1 MNPLASIPDPA
12 SSVPATASLPMRPLS
27 ESLPITLLRAREAT
41 MRLFRP
47 MLADYGLTEQQW
59 RVLRAL
65 TAATEALEVGEL
77 AERAVLWPPSLSR
90 ILAKLDNDGLIQ
102 RNLHDTDQRRWLIAL
117 SAEGAA
123 LVSTIAPESERRY
136 NAIEA
141 EYGSERLRRLLIELH
156 DLAQL
161 ETNLDDDQEVVP

>member
-1 MNPLASIPDPA
+1 
-12 SSVPATASLPMRPLS
+12 
-27 ESLPITLLRAREAT
+27 

-65 TAATEALEVGEL
+65 IAASGPLEVSEL
-77 AERAVLWPPSLSR
+77 AERAILLAPSLSR
-90 ILAKLDNDGLIQ
+90 ILAKLENDGLIN
-102 RNLHDTDQRRWLIAL
+102 RHPHSSDQRRSLITL
-117 SAEGAA
+117 SSKGAE
-123 LVSTIAPESERRY
+123 LVSTVAPESERRY

-141 EYGSERLRRLLIELH
+141 EFGSERLAHLLHELH

-161 ETNLDDDQEVVP
+161 EATVDDVEEAAS

>member
-1 MNPLASIPDPA
+1 
-12 SSVPATASLPMRPLS
+12 
-27 ESLPITLLRAREAT
+27 

-65 TAATEALEVGEL
+65 IAASDPLEVSEL
-77 AERAVLWPPSLSR
+77 AERAILLAPSLSR
-90 ILAKLDNDGLIQ
+90 ILAKLENDGLIN
-102 RNLHDTDQRRWLIAL
+102 RHPHSSDQRRSLITL
-117 SAEGAA
+117 SSEGAE
-123 LVSTIAPESERRY
+123 LVSAVAPESERRY

-141 EYGSERLRRLLIELH
+141 EFGSERLAHLLRELH

-161 ETNLDDDQEVVP
+161 EATVDDVVEAAS

>member
-1 MNPLASIPDPA
+1 MSRLTSVPDPA
-12 SSVPATASLPMRPLS
+12 SPPMRPFS

-41 MRLFRP
+41 MQLFRP

-65 TAATEALEVGEL
+65 VAASEPLEVSEL
-77 AERAVLWPPSLSR
+77 AERAILLAPSLSR
-90 ILAKLDNDGLIQ
+90 ILAKLEDDGLID
-102 RNLHDTDQRRWLIAL
+102 RRPHPSDQRRSLITL
-117 SAEGAA
+117 SSEGAG
-123 LVSTIAPESERRY
+123 LVSTIAPESEQRY

-141 EYGSERLRRLLIELH
+141 EFGSERLAHLLRELH

-161 ETNLDDDQEVVP
+161 EATVGDVEEAAS

>member
-1 MNPLASIPDPA
+1 MNRLSSMPDPT
-12 SSVPATASLPMRPLS
+12 PPPMRAFS

-65 TAATEALEVGEL
+65 IAVSEPTEVSEL
-77 AERAVLWPPSLSR
+77 AERAILLAPSLSR
-90 ILAKLDNDGLIQ
+90 ILAKLEHDGLIN
-102 RNLHDTDQRRWLIAL
+102 RRPHRSDQRRSLITL
-117 SAEGAA
+117 SSEGAA
-123 LVSTIAPESERRY
+123 LVNTIAPESERRY

-141 EYGSERLRRLLIELH
+141 EFGSERLRRLLVELH

-161 ETNLDDDQEVVP
+161 EATVDDVEKAAS

>member
-1 MNPLASIPDPA
+1 
-12 SSVPATASLPMRPLS
+12 
-27 ESLPITLLRAREAT
+27 

-65 TAATEALEVGEL
+65 SSAAEPLEVSEL
-77 AERAVLWPPSLSR
+77 AERAILLAPSLSR
-90 ILAKLDNDGLIQ
+90 ILAKLENDGLADRRSHQ
-102 RNLHDTDQRRWLIAL
+102 SDQRRSLIAL
-117 SAEGAA
+117 SDEGAA
-123 LVSTIAPESERRY
+123 LVSAIAPESERRY

-141 EYGSERLRRLLIELH
+141 EFGSERLTRLLVELH

-161 ETNLDDDQEVVP
+161 EATVDCAEEAAS

>member
-1 MNPLASIPDPA
+1 
-12 SSVPATASLPMRPLS
+12 
-27 ESLPITLLRAREAT
+27 

-65 TAATEALEVGEL
+65 MASSEPLEVSEL
-77 AERAVLWPPSLSR
+77 AERAILLAPSLSR
-90 ILAKLDNDGLIQ
+90 ILAKLDHDGLIN
-102 RNLHDTDQRRWLIAL
+102 RHPHSSDQRRALITL
-117 SAEGAA
+117 SSKGAA

-141 EYGSERLRRLLIELH
+141 EFGSKRLALLLRELH

-161 ETNLDDDQEVVP
+161 KATVDDIEEAAS

>member
-1 MNPLASIPDPA
+1 
-12 SSVPATASLPMRPLS
+12 
-27 ESLPITLLRAREAT
+27 

-65 TAATEALEVGEL
+65 SSAAEPLEVSEL
-77 AERAVLWPPSLSR
+77 AERAILLVPSLSR
-90 ILAKLDNDGLIQ
+90 ILAKLENDGLADRRSHQ
-102 RNLHDTDQRRWLIAL
+102 SDQRRSLIAL
-117 SAEGAA
+117 SDEGAA
-123 LVSTIAPESERRY
+123 LVSAIAPESERRY

-141 EYGSERLRRLLIELH
+141 EFGSERLTRLLVELH

-161 ETNLDDDQEVVP
+161 EATVDDVQEAVS

>member
-1 MNPLASIPDPA
+1 MNRLSSIPDPA
-12 SSVPATASLPMRPLS
+12 PPPMRPFS

-65 TAATEALEVGEL
+65 IAASEPLEVSEL
-77 AERAVLWPPSLSR
+77 AERAILWAPSLSR
-90 ILAKLDNDGLIQ
+90 ILAKLDDAGLID
-102 RNLHDTDQRRWLIAL
+102 RRPHPSDQRRSLITL
-117 SAEGAA
+117 SSQGAA
-123 LVSTIAPESERRY
+123 LVSAIAPESERRY

-141 EYGSERLRRLLIELH
+141 EFGSGRLRQLLVELH

-161 ETNLDDDQEVVP
+161 EATVDDIEEAAS

>member
-1 MNPLASIPDPA
+1 MSRLSSIPDPA
-12 SSVPATASLPMRPLS
+12 PPPMRPFS

-65 TAATEALEVGEL
+65 TAASRPLEVSEL
-77 AERAVLWPPSLSR
+77 AERAILLAPSLSR
-90 ILAKLDNDGLIQ
+90 ILAKLDGDGLIG
-102 RNLHDTDQRRWLIAL
+102 RRPHPSDQRRSLITL
-117 SAEGAA
+117 SSEGAA
-123 LVSTIAPESERRY
+123 LVNAIAPESERRY

-141 EYGSERLRRLLIELH
+141 EFGSERLRHLLVELH

-161 ETNLDDDQEVVP
+161 DATGDDVQEAAS